1 MAYATLSD
9 ITATIPEQT
18 IINLTDDSGV
28 GVVDQDKVVAA
39 IADAD
44 AEIDSYCAAR
54 YTVPFEPVPAVIRKC
69 SVDIAMYNLFSRC
82 GEKVPENRESRYK
95 NAIKLLE
102 NIAKGV
108 VTLGEVPA
116 PPSNPQGSNR
126 PEIVS
131 NERIFTRETMRDY

>member
-1 MAYATLSD
+1 MAYSNLSD
-9 ITATIPEQT
+9 ITATTPEQT
-18 IINLTDDSGV
+18 VINLTDDSGV
-28 GVVDQDKVVAA
+28 GVVDQDKVSAA

-54 YTVPFEPVPAVIRKC
+54 YTVAFDPVPAVIRKC
-69 SVDIAMYNLFSRC
+69 SVDIAVYNIYSRYA
-82 GEKVPENRESRYK
+82 EKVPETREARYK

-116 PPSNPQGSNR
+116 PPTNPQGSNR
-126 PEIVS
+126 PELCS
-131 NERIFTRETMRDY
+131 NERIFSRETMRDY